1 VIFYHLSICRKILDD
16 IEKRIKRIESSSH
29 LRLEKDILTQ
39 LSDKLEE
46 QRLFLEEESKK
57 LDSQPSLNED
67 KIINAVLALD
77 EDEEQR
83 FLKQMMKGYFE
94 RAPQRADLLEF
105 LREVEHTWEVEKR
118 KHGMLQKVLKT
129 DTFSDSNDDELA
141 VVSEK
146 LCERARTQ
154 SRDSKDNRTHTTS
167 GNRPVL
173 QQQKLTRIVHLS
185 KRHRSE
191 EFVDISSHQE
201 DEDSRGFSIDQRM
214 QESDNQRYEVSDQRK
229 FPTTQANSFR
239 NYNNSN
245 IDEDVN
251 DDTENSDPPEPI
263 EDSSSSE
270 GWENASDI
278 KRKRTKQRR
287 KSTPLKLN
295 GDSFAKKRRK
305 SSPSSEPIKKNESVS
320 GSSIQISSVSASP
333 VLNSSRCF
341 EQNFKTASYTN
352 QEVANTTSSKKAKLR
367 DSIDSE
373 QKDDSLK
380 FTEDDVGDVPL
391 PRARSSSYHESP
403 SHSHPRSGSTHNDR
417 MQPTDDPSP
426 LYESDERNTLHNHIA
441 SAKSEPIDLT

>member
-1 VIFYHLSICRKILDD
+1 
-16 IEKRIKRIESSSH
+16 
-29 LRLEKDILTQ
+29 
-39 LSDKLEE
+39 
-46 QRLFLEEESKK
+46 
-57 LDSQPSLNED
+57 
-67 KIINAVLALD
+67 
-77 EDEEQR
+77 
-83 FLKQMMKGYFE
+83 MKFVYFVQ

-118 KHGMLQKVLKT
+118 KHGMLQKVLKM

-154 SRDSKDNRTHTTS
+154 SRDSKDNRAHTTS

-173 QQQKLTRIVHLS
+173 QQQKLTSIVHLS

-214 QESDNQRYEVSDQRK
+214 QESDNQRYEDSDHQRK
-229 FPTTQANSFR
+229 LLTAQVNSFR

-278 KRKRTKQRR
+278 KRKRTKQQR

-305 SSPSSEPIKKNESVS
+305 SSPSSESIKKIESVS
-320 GSSIQISSVSASP
+320 GSSNQISSVSASP
-333 VLNSSRCF
+333 VFKSSRCF
-341 EQNFKTASYTN
+341 EQNFKTASYKN
-352 QEVANTTSSKKAKLR
+352 QDAANTTSSKKAKLR
-367 DSIDSE
+367 DSRDSE
-373 QKDDSLK
+373 QKDDSLE
-380 FTEDDVGDVPL
+380 FAEDEVCDVPL

-403 SHSHPRSGSTHNDR
+403 SQTHPRSGSTHNDS

-426 LYESDERNTLHNHIA
+426 LYESDERNSLHNHIA